1 MTSKIKKIALC
12 DRLMFVKCREMEE
25 KKKEYLQ
32 MIKDHKDK
40 QREMELNNK
49 KHNSDSE
56 SSVDER

>member
-1 MTSKIKKIALC
+1 
-12 DRLMFVKCREMEE
+12 
-25 KKKEYLQ
+25 

-49 KHNSDSE
+49 KRNSDSE